1 MIYLTETSEIQDAIA
16 YFSTAKTLWLD
27 TEVADYNTK
36 KPRLSL
42 IQVLRDSTDM
52 KGDRVTILDVLD
64 RDESIAE
71 FIEKIMVNPD
81 IEKVFHSASYDIR
94 LLGNKKVQ
102 NVTCTLELVKQ
113 IPYYLVPLDNYQL
126 ATLATE
132 LCHFPPVDK
141 SLQGSDWGERP
152 LSDRHLHYAKM
163 DTVYVAQ
170 VHHRLL
176 QLHQM
181 VEVDPC
187 TDNIDQLINRYRT
200 IEQQWLKYDTEVKHL
215 KSRLTAA
222 MQAQNCAA
230 QAGFALKQQ
239 QRTNTKINFKDLVR
253 VSQGLG
259 IEIDLVLTLTKAM
272 QKELAEVIEQLPVIE
287 ETKTITQLRISDL
300 DEDETIPF

>member
-16 YFSTAKTLWLD
+16 HFFNAKTLWLD

-42 IQVLRDSTDM
+42 IQILSDSTDM

-64 RDESIAE
+64 RDELITE
-71 FIEKIMVNPD
+71 FIDQIMLNPD
-81 IEKVFHSASYDIR
+81 IEKVFHNASYDVR
-94 LLGNKKVQ
+94 LLGNKKAK

-141 SLQGSDWGERP
+141 ALQSSDWGERP
-152 LSDRHLHYAKM
+152 LSDRHLNYAKM

-181 VEVDPC
+181 VEVDPH
-187 TDNIDQLINRYRT
+187 TDNIDQLIHRYRQ
-200 IEQQWLKYDTEVKHL
+200 IEQQWLKYDTEVTHL
-215 KSRLTAA
+215 KKRLTAA
-222 MQAQNCAA
+222 MQAQKCTN
-230 QAGFALKQQ
+230 QAGFTLKEQN
-239 QRTNTKINFKDLVR
+239 RTTTKISFKELAQA
-253 VSQGLG
+253 SQELGLD
-259 IEIDLVLTLTKAM
+259 IDLAITLTKTI
-272 QKELAEVIEQLPVIE
+272 QKELGEVFEKLPVSE
-287 ETKTITQLRISDL
+287 ETKTFTQLKISDP
-300 DEDETIPF
+300 DDDETVPF